1 MTPFKLNIAM
11 KNITKIVTSA
21 LLLCLFFYGATR
33 LFNESHN
40 DLPML
45 SKEIIK
51 VDGGYGYQI
60 YSGDKLLVQQEFIP
74 AIKGKKPFKT
84 SQDAQKVANLVLE
97 KINAGTKPYIK
108 KEELEQLNVLSLYP

>member
-1 MTPFKLNIAM
+1 M
-11 KNITKIVTSA
+11 KNITKIVGLA
-21 LLLCLFFYGATR
+21 LILCLFFYGATR

-45 SKEIIK
+45 SKEIIE

-74 AIKGKKPFKT
+74 AITGKRPFKS

-97 KINAGTKPYIK
+97 KISSGTKPYIK